1 MLHQIKDSRK
11 VIALDGIELSIVC
24 TVLFTNI
31 ATEYL
36 IHLLVIIRNDS
47 FLIYIELRI
56 ILKLYNL
63 PL

>member
-36 IHLLVIIRNDS
+36 IHLLVLFTIIV
-47 FLIYIELRI
+47 FWFV
-56 ILKLYNL
+56 
-63 PL
+63 

>member
-11 VIALDGIELSIVC
+11 VIALHGIEQSIVC

-36 IHLLVIIRNDS
+36 IHLKGIANSYAIYS
-47 FLIYIELRI
+47 FQ
-56 ILKLYNL
+56 
-63 PL
+63 